1 MATGRPSITTF
12 PAANPAGFHD
22 DQTTQQLYLRAAASP
37 WSKLRRR
44 LSQQSNFLEVLEEAT
59 CLAPGAGATA
69 AVQSVAIAQIAGS
82 VERARSQDFDP
93 EFRPR
98 NPQLKERWLSVAA
111 RRQAGG
117 TLPPVD
123 LVQVGERYFV
133 VDGHHRI
140 SVDRALGHATIR
152 ARVTMLC

>member
-1 MATGRPSITTF
+1 MATGRATITTF
-12 PAANPAGFHD
+12 PAADMPGLHN
-22 DQTTQQLYLRAAASP
+22 DQATQRLYARAAAP
-37 WSKLRRR
+37 WSKFHWRRPR
-44 LSQQSNFLEVLEEAT
+44 SLETLDADA
-59 CLAPGAGATA
+59 CLTPCAGATP

-82 VERARSQDFDP
+82 VERARSQDFDA

-111 RRQAGG
+111 RRQAGRS
-117 TLPPVD
+117 LPPVD

-140 SVDRALGHATIR
+140 SVDRALGHNTIL
-152 ARVTMLC
+152 ARVTVLC